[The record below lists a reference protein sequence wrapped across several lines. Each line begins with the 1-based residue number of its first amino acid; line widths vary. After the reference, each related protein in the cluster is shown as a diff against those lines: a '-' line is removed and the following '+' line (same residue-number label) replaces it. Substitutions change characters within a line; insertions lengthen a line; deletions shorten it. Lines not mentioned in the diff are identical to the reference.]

1 MEWPIESGG
10 RAMECKFVV
19 GQKVVCIKRATIGRG
34 RDWLRVGR
42 EYEITALVP
51 HRRGIYLE
59 LMGGPSGSYYRHLLF
74 RPAQEHKTN
83 LSMFTRTLEPA

>member
-1 MEWPIESGG
+1 
-10 RAMECKFVV
+10 MECKFVV

-51 HRRGIYLE
+51 HKRGIYLQ
-59 LMGGPSGSYYRHLLF
+59 LMGKPDSFYRHLLF
-74 RPAQEHKTN
+74 RPAQEHRTD